1 MKKTIITVVGKDKV
15 GVIAK
20 ICTYLSDHNVSIM
33 DITQSIIDSY
43 FNMMMIV
50 DTENIDLDFAVF
62 AHQLVAL
69 GDDLGVEV
77 RCQRSDIFDNMHR
90 I

>member
-33 DITQSIIDSY
+33 DITQTIIDSY

-50 DTENIDLDFAVF
+50 NTENLDIDFADF
-62 AHQLVAL
+62 SHNLIAL
-69 GDDLGVEV
+69 GDTLDVEV
-77 RCQRSDIFDNMHR
+77 RCQRSDIFDKMHR

>member
-50 DTENIDLDFAVF
+50 NTENIDLDFAVF

>member
-50 DTENIDLDFAVF
+50 NTEDIDLDFAVF

>member
-1 MKKTIITVVGKDKV
+1 MFMTFISLVCRDKV

-33 DITQSIIDSY
+33 DITQTIIDSY

-50 DTENIDLDFAVF
+50 NTENLDIDFADF
-62 AHQLVAL
+62 SHRLIEL
-69 GDDLGVEV
+69 GDTLDVEV